1 MVAVVMEVTVMPKVD
16 AVPFPQVLLGVTL
29 NVPPVADGPK
39 TNELDG
45 LAVVAVSV
53 TPEPEYVQLYAVAL
67 VTAGIEYD
75 CVVPGQAGLAPVIE
89 PVAPTLPR
97 GRERFAVLAQPVLV
111 FVTVTV

>member
-1 MVAVVMEVTVMPKVD
+1 MVAVATDVTVILRLDGLPL
-16 AVPFPQVLLGVTL
+16 PQALLGVTV

-67 VTAGIEYD
+67 VPAGIE
-75 CVVPGQAGLAPVIE
+75 
-89 PVAPTLPR
+89 
-97 GRERFAVLAQPVLV
+97 
-111 FVTVTV
+111 